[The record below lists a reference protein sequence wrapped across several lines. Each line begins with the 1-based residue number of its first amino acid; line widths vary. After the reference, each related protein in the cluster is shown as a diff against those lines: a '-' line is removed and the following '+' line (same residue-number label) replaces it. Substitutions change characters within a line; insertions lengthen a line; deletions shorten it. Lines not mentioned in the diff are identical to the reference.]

1 MEKDVREHTEEKA
14 GCQGAGEGTEDWKEK
29 EKQQYLGG
37 LRRLSEK
44 GIAIYVDGRVSG
56 PPEWEKLFEI
66 RDDNMFYMG
75 DYVQAESGGLKEVR
89 FDKVYLSRED
99 LKKPCSW
106 MLCVCR
112 SISCSRLTAGCTSGC
127 HAHQGRVQRQAVQ
140 S

>member
-1 MEKDVREHTEEKA
+1 MKSWSDQEEYAGGGEYVTEALQRVRQQE
-14 GCQGAGEGTEDWKEK
+14 GEGTEDWKEK

-99 LKKPCSW
+99 LKKPEE
-106 MLCVCR
+106 
-112 SISCSRLTAGCTSGC
+112 
-127 HAHQGRVQRQAVQ
+127 
-140 S
+140 

>member
-37 LRRLSEK
+37 LSWLSEK
-44 GIAIYVDGRVSG
+44 GDRHLCGRPG
-56 PPEWEKLFEI
+56 LRFRPEWEKLFEI

-99 LKKPCSW
+99 LKKPEE
-106 MLCVCR
+106 
-112 SISCSRLTAGCTSGC
+112 
-127 HAHQGRVQRQAVQ
+127 
-140 S
+140 

>member
-44 GIAIYVDGRVSG
+44 GIAIYMDGRVSG

-99 LKKPCSW
+99 QKKPEE
-106 MLCVCR
+106 
-112 SISCSRLTAGCTSGC
+112 
-127 HAHQGRVQRQAVQ
+127 
-140 S
+140 

>member
-66 RDDNMFYMG
+66 RTIICFIWEIMY
-75 DYVQAESGGLKEVR
+75 
-89 FDKVYLSRED
+89 
-99 LKKPCSW
+99 
-106 MLCVCR
+106 
-112 SISCSRLTAGCTSGC
+112 
-127 HAHQGRVQRQAVQ
+127 RQNPEG
-140 S
+140 

>member
-1 MEKDVREHTEEKA
+1 MKSWSDQEEYAGGGEYVTEALQRVRRREKGKGIWKKMYASIRRRRQA
-14 GCQGAGEGTEDWKEK
+14 ARGAGEGTEDWKEK

-99 LKKPCSW
+99 LKKPEE
-106 MLCVCR
+106 
-112 SISCSRLTAGCTSGC
+112 
-127 HAHQGRVQRQAVQ
+127 
-140 S
+140 

>member
-1 MEKDVREHTEEKA
+1 MSQKPSKGSAGREKGKGIWKKMYASIRRRRQAARGQAKEQRTERERKA
-14 GCQGAGEGTEDWKEK
+14 
-29 EKQQYLGG
+29 QYLGG

-99 LKKPCSW
+99 LKKPEE
-106 MLCVCR
+106 
-112 SISCSRLTAGCTSGC
+112 
-127 HAHQGRVQRQAVQ
+127 
-140 S
+140 

>member
-14 GCQGAGEGTEDWKEK
+14 GCQGAGEGTE
-29 EKQQYLGG
+29 
-37 LRRLSEK
+37 
-44 GIAIYVDGRVSG
+44 DGRVSG

-99 LKKPCSW
+99 LKKPEE
-106 MLCVCR
+106 
-112 SISCSRLTAGCTSGC
+112 
-127 HAHQGRVQRQAVQ
+127 
-140 S
+140 

>member
-1 MEKDVREHTEEKA
+1 MSQKPSKGSAGRKRGKGNMEKDVREHTEEKA

-99 LKKPCSW
+99 LKKPEE
-106 MLCVCR
+106 
-112 SISCSRLTAGCTSGC
+112 
-127 HAHQGRVQRQAVQ
+127 
-140 S
+140 

>member
-1 MEKDVREHTEEKA
+1 MSQKPSKGSAGGKRGREYGKRCTRAYGGE
-14 GCQGAGEGTEDWKEK
+14 GRLPGAGEGTEDWKEK

-99 LKKPCSW
+99 LKKPEE
-106 MLCVCR
+106 
-112 SISCSRLTAGCTSGC
+112 
-127 HAHQGRVQRQAVQ
+127 
-140 S
+140 

>member
-14 GCQGAGEGTEDWKEK
+14 GRQGAGEGTEDWKEK

-99 LKKPCSW
+99 LKKPEE
-106 MLCVCR
+106 
-112 SISCSRLTAGCTSGC
+112 
-127 HAHQGRVQRQAVQ
+127 
-140 S
+140 

>member
-1 MEKDVREHTEEKA
+1 MSWEKDADERTEEKA
-14 GCQGAGEGTEDWKEK
+14 GRGAAEKGTEDRKER
-29 EKQQYLGG
+29 EKRQYLGG
-37 LRRLSEK
+37 LQRLSEK

-99 LKKPCSW
+99 IKK
-106 MLCVCR
+106 
-112 SISCSRLTAGCTSGC
+112 TEE
-127 HAHQGRVQRQAVQ
+127 
-140 S
+140 